1 LTRSPLARAGSWLLR
16 SGIQELSGG
25 FARFYRSEHEKNL
38 PVSTEIS
45 GYAASALVFLYRNT
59 KDAAYLDAAR
69 RTADFL
75 VNQAWDESLQIFPYE
90 HPSPSPDSSHLAYFF
105 DSGIIILGL
114 LAVWRETNEDR
125 LLEIAVAAARG
136 MNAFQAN
143 RDYHPIITLPRKKA
157 LARTA
162 RWSTSPGCYQ
172 TKSALAWWELAAIT
186 GEEKLKQNYLD
197 LIESGRHTCRGF
209 LAGGGTEKR
218 DRIKIMDRLHAYC
231 YFLEALSP
239 LLGQADCVNTYREVM
254 GETARYLRELAPQ
267 FARSDVYAQLLRARV
282 RASHVIPLDPI
293 AAAEEASALA
303 VFQAESD
310 DPRIDGGYYF
320 GKRAGAMSP
329 HVNPVSTTFAI
340 QSLEM
345 WRAFQAGESEA
356 CLQSPI

>member
-1 LTRSPLARAGSWLLR
+1 LTRSPLARAGDWFLR

-45 GYAASALVFLYRNT
+45 GYAASALVFLYRTT
-59 KDAAYLDAAR
+59 KDSEYLDAAR

-75 VNQAWDESLQIFPYE
+75 VNRAWDESLQIFPYE

-114 LAVWRETNEDR
+114 LAVWRETKEDR
-125 LLEIAVAAARG
+125 LLEMAVSAARG
-136 MNAFQAN
+136 MSAFRTG
-143 RDYHPIITLPRKKA
+143 RDYHPILTLPRKKA
-157 LARTA
+157 LARTV

-172 TKSALAWWELAAIT
+172 TKSARAWWEVAAIT
-186 GEEKLKQNYLD
+186 GDEKLKQDYLD

-209 LAGGGTEKR
+209 LAGVGTEKK

-239 LLGQADCVNTYREVM
+239 LLGEADCVNTYREAM
-254 GETARYLRELAPQ
+254 AETARYLRELAPQ